1 MRRKKKE
8 LLAELEVTKMEKVVM
23 PVEEEMLAAPGAIRL
38 VVEMAEMTG
47 TTFGMLQAEAR
58 RTRKRRSR
66 YNRYQCVRSIVLT
79 ICRKNAWEEFEE
91 EEKKREEEEKKAAE
105 EEAAANGDTAA
116 ASGEAD
122 PIDGLSSRINAL
134 CIG

>member
-1 MRRKKKE
+1 MR
-8 LLAELEVTKMEKVVM
+8 
-23 PVEEEMLAAPGAIRL
+23 
-38 VVEMAEMTG
+38 
-47 TTFGMLQAEAR
+47 
-58 RTRKRRSR
+58 
-66 YNRYQCVRSIVLT
+66 CVVLT

-122 PIDGLSSRINAL
+122 PIDGSSSRINAPW
-134 CIG
+134 IG